1 MLVDLG
7 SWRLARGR
15 ASAYL
20 SHDTTT
26 FGQYGRKP
34 NEKSAAPKGRTY
46 ETERTRSISDENAMT
61 ILCAAAKVRTFNKV
75 RPHSGRES
83 ESRESNSKRN
93 GYAHDD
99 FPLYGSGADTA
110 TIARVTAREGPS
122 LVRAGARAVEGG
134 ERMHFV
140 GRELLGGRSHLLI
153 DVILANPLGEGG
165 ELPFEVSGMLPLQRR
180 SSDFETAGTVT
191 GGAGRDAT
199 LRIAGK
205 HQALRRIRF
214 P

>member
-1 MLVDLG
+1 
-7 SWRLARGR
+7 
-15 ASAYL
+15 
-20 SHDTTT
+20 
-26 FGQYGRKP
+26 
-34 NEKSAAPKGRTY
+34 
-46 ETERTRSISDENAMT
+46 
-61 ILCAAAKVRTFNKV
+61 
-75 RPHSGRES
+75 
-83 ESRESNSKRN
+83 
-93 GYAHDD
+93 
-99 FPLYGSGADTA
+99 
-110 TIARVTAREGPS
+110 
-122 LVRAGARAVEGG
+122 
-134 ERMHFV
+134 MHFV

-205 HQALRRIRF
+205 RQALRRITF